1 MKAWRLPWLIVI
13 VVWLECGLYWPHLPV
28 YISDPVWP
36 GMLLWR
42 RHFAII
48 FPGLVATL
56 IVTCFGLVQELL
68 TTSGRP
74 RNIISAIAWLAGILG
89 LGIGIR
95 SWLFFSDHLAHG
107 HRLPLD
113 FHTLALM
120 ASVVVMIWALD
131 LITLPSEN
139 LGPALAIFS
148 AALFFVD
155 YVWHGIDSFGL
166 ASFSLVAMGFMRRYL
181 FKHRI
186 PQAPEANH

>member
-1 MKAWRLPWLIVI
+1 V
-13 VVWLECGLYWPHLPV
+13 
-28 YISDPVWP
+28 
-36 GMLLWR
+36 
-42 RHFAII
+42 
-48 FPGLVATL
+48 
-56 IVTCFGLVQELL
+56 
-68 TTSGRP
+68 
-74 RNIISAIAWLAGILG
+74 AGILG

-113 FHTLALM
+113 FHTMALM
-120 ASVVVMIWALD
+120 ISVVVMMWALD

-166 ASFSLVAMGFMRRYL
+166 AGFSLVAVGFVHRYL

-186 PQAPEANH
+186 PHAPEANH